1 MIIAQH
7 AEKVR
12 LANESFYGSL
22 QNPNK
27 RVRVL
32 AADAVVVAL
41 NNYVDALDENTH
53 ELHAQYER
61 QQHED

>member
-12 LANESFYGSL
+12 RANESFYGSL
-22 QNPNK
+22 QNPN
-27 RVRVL
+27 RQNRIS

-41 NNYVDALDENTH
+41 NNYVDALDENPH